1 MLAPAAHP
9 PASWRLCPE
18 ALVSRA
24 AGPQQKKAR
33 AGAARG
39 DQVSFLP
46 STPAPGA
53 PHGLACTIPPASP
66 PPQPSATQP
75 GSAATLVLTIRG
87 QASSLLRPHP
97 RPGVRHRAGRVGWG
111 PGARRCPEQPVGQA
125 RAAQGLSAPVPAL
138 GVLPPLWPRAECL
151 LFDLYPLGP
160 STRCLGCWEETLSSF
175 PRSPTHFNEL
185 AGSPA
190 PARPPAR
197 PPSPA

>member
-9 PASWRLCPE
+9 PVSWRLCPE

-75 GSAATLVLTIRG
+75 SSGATLVLTIWG

-111 PGARRCPEQPVGQA
+111 PGARRCPEQPSSRWGRPELRRDCLPQFLPWA
-125 RAAQGLSAPVPAL
+125 SFLRSGRGLSVCYLISILSALLPGVWAAGKKHSPLSHAPRHIL
-138 GVLPPLWPRAECL
+138 M
-151 LFDLYPLGP
+151 
-160 STRCLGCWEETLSSF
+160 
-175 PRSPTHFNEL
+175 N
-185 AGSPA
+185 
-190 PARPPAR
+190 
-197 PPSPA
+197 